1 MRYRAQRHYLYPVL
15 RPGSDDYGETA
26 SFRTTLEQPEYN
38 RDNGMLT
45 VALRFD
51 LKETGIYETIRA
63 GKAQCAAMVYCGST
77 LFRTRI
83 SANRE
88 EPFLATG
95 SIQVSRLKNRV
106 EVHPVI
112 LATQD
117 IPVYSTRTANR
128 EYERL
133 PVEVNRFAPLATD
146 QPWHFDLEV
155 DETPVRSIFRIRE
168 NDSLQD
174 GEFDLQLDPGE
185 DYVDLLVNPETRR
198 RFNSV
203 RSEPSLVP
211 SLFMSAV
218 TEVLAFIK
226 DDLDEE
232 ERADSECAWVQ
243 CVQRRLHQLGV
254 DIGGKERQGQHSP
267 LLAAQRILNT
277 PFEGMLRGLLGEESE
292 DIDEETSL

>member
-26 SFRTTLEQPEYN
+26 SLLTTLDEPSYNPE
-38 RDNGMLT
+38 DGMLT
-45 VALRFD
+45 IALRFD
-51 LKETGIYETIRA
+51 LKETGIHETLRS
-63 GKAQCAAMVYCGST
+63 GRAQCAAMVYCGST

-83 SANRE
+83 NATRQ

-95 SIQVSRLKNRV
+95 SIPVSRLKNRV

-112 LATQD
+112 LATQTISD
-117 IPVYSTRTANR
+117 YSTRTANR

-133 PVEVNRFAPLATD
+133 PVEINRFAPLATD

-174 GEFDLQLDPGE
+174 GEFDIHLDPGE
-185 DYVDLLVNPETRR
+185 SYVDLFVNQETRE

-203 RSEPSLVP
+203 RSDPSLVS
-211 SLFMSAV
+211 SLYMSAV
-218 TEVLAFIK
+218 TAVLAFVK
-226 DDLDEE
+226 DELDEE
-232 ERADSECAWVQ
+232 ERADSECEWVQ

-254 DIGGKERQGQHSP
+254 DIGGKERPGQHSP
-267 LLAAQRILNT
+267 LLAAQRILNA
-277 PFEGMLRGLLGEESE
+277 PFEGMLRDLLGEESE